1 MEKFSFL
8 KIVAEAMKGMVS
20 YDNMMASIQR
30 LVMKGEEK
38 YLALMEAEEERVD
51 EFVKNAGIIGELD
64 IHEDALDAL
73 VLRYLRNT
81 QFLASIKEDDIDV
94 SAIGEGALNY
104 WKKAMLFKP
113 PKQVFNILQNKE

>member
-8 KIVAEAMKGMVS
+8 NIVAEAMKGMVS

-30 LVMKGEEK
+30 SVMKGEEK
-38 YLALMEAEEERVD
+38 YLALMQAEDERVD
-51 EFVKNAGIIGELD
+51 DLIKNAGTIEELE
-64 IHEDALDAL
+64 IPEDALDAL

-81 QFLASIKEDDIDV
+81 HFLANIKEDDIDV
-94 SAIGEGALNY
+94 TAVGEGALNY

-113 PKQVFNILQNKE
+113 PKQVFNILKDNR